1 MADDDRLLITFVN
14 VTISLYATTP
24 EQGYAELC
32 DALRDFEYDTH
43 RYTVIR
49 EGASGWKQIHEGGT
63 EELFPAELEADVDTG
78 ALPNA

>member
-1 MADDDRLLITFVN
+1 MANEGMLITFVN
-14 VTISLYATTP
+14 VTISLYAATP

-43 RYTVIR
+43 SYTVIK
-49 EGASGWKQIHEGGT
+49 EGGNGWEQIHEGGT

-78 ALPNA
+78 AFPNA